1 MRFSKWLVEKEND
14 IVKKVLS
21 LEDPN
26 DNEEYTKKMVI
37 DRIETISKAIDFQK
51 KKVDDINDDIQ
62 NGILS
67 DMLKKLRKWKNVL
80 KVRWPKDSDDD
91 LSPVPAKPTQPPID
105 MGTKM
110 PIDLLA
116 KMNGV
121 EDEEDSDKEKP
132 KK

>member
-1 MRFSKWLVEKEND
+1 
-14 IVKKVLS
+14 LS